1 MNDALLR
8 RLDLVITLL
17 GAILGA
23 VLVIALLA
31 WGANGFL
38 LVGSAAF
45 VLGIG
50 AGALVQFSGQPTD
63 DESADASAQDD

>member
-1 MNDALLR
+1 MDDALLR
-8 RLDLVITLL
+8 RLDMVVTLL

-50 AGALVQFSGQPTD
+50 AAALVQLSGQPTD

>member
-8 RLDLVITLL
+8 RLDMVVTLL

-50 AGALVQFSGQPTD
+50 AAALVQSGQPTD
-63 DESADASAQDD
+63 DESADVAAQDD

>member
-1 MNDALLR
+1 
-8 RLDLVITLL
+8 
-17 GAILGA
+17 
-23 VLVIALLA
+23 VIALLA

-50 AGALVQFSGQPTD
+50 AAALVQFSGQQPT
-63 DESADASAQDD
+63 AQSPNETAHED